1 VPVYAF
7 RSLEQYVRDA
17 LAPARFAFA
26 AVSVFAGV
34 AFALAVIGL
43 YGLVSYGVNQRAREI
58 GVRIAIGARPRNV
71 LADVVGSGLRLVL
84 VGLVIGIGLAVAGL
98 RGISGMLFEIPAVDP
113 ATYVAIS
120 FLLLFVAGIACY
132 LPARRAARI
141 DPMEALRAE

>member
-1 VPVYAF
+1 
-7 RSLEQYVRDA
+7 
-17 LAPARFAFA
+17 
-26 AVSVFAGV
+26 
-34 AFALAVIGL
+34 
-43 YGLVSYGVNQRAREI
+43 
-58 GVRIAIGARPRNV
+58 V